1 MRYYF
6 CLIYYNKQ
14 CYKTSVIFAQ
24 KNFNFHLSPALESM
38 EMYMQILQHEMAQI
52 NLLVKNVLL

>member
-14 CYKTSVIFAQ
+14 RYKTSVIFTQ
-24 KNFNFHLSPALESM
+24 KNPSFHLSPALESK
-38 EMYMQILQHEMAQI
+38 EMYMQIL
-52 NLLVKNVLL
+52 